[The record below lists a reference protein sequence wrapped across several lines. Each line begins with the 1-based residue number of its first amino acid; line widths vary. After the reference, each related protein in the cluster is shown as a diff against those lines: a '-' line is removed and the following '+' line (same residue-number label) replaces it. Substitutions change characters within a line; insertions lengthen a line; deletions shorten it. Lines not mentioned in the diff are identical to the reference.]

1 LIEKKKI
8 IKKIIRDMKNKQK
21 RKKLGIKRII
31 DINQIKDEFIIKLE
45 RTFNFSYERDLYYI
59 DDNISLNNQYYS
71 LNIINNPLFE
81 DINEKY

>member
-45 RTFNFSYERDLYYI
+45 KTFNFSYERDLYYI

-71 LNIINNPLFE
+71 LSIINNPLFE
-81 DINEKY
+81 DNNEKY

>member
-1 LIEKKKI
+1 
-8 IKKIIRDMKNKQK
+8 MKNKQK

-45 RTFNFSYERDLYYI
+45 KTFNFSYERDLYYI

-71 LNIINNPLFE
+71 LSIINNPLFE
-81 DINEKY
+81 DNNEKY

>member
-1 LIEKKKI
+1 
-8 IKKIIRDMKNKQK
+8 MKNKQK

>member
-1 LIEKKKI
+1 
-8 IKKIIRDMKNKQK
+8 MKNKQK

-45 RTFNFSYERDLYYI
+45 KTFNFSYERDLYYI

-71 LNIINNPLFE
+71 LSIINNPLFE

>member
-45 RTFNFSYERDLYYI
+45 KTFNFSYERDLYYI

-71 LNIINNPLFE
+71 LSIINNPLFE